1 MKTDKD
7 EKIENIEEESK
18 EIQEE
23 IKINAEDFNHGK
35 IKEVNI
41 STEMKDS
48 FLSYAMSV
56 IVSRAL
62 PDIRDGLK
70 PVQRRIVYAMN
81 DLGIR
86 ANTQY
91 KKSAR
96 IVGEV
101 IGKYHPHGDSSV
113 YEAMVRMAQDFNYL
127 CPLVDGHGNFGS
139 IDGDGAAAM
148 RYTEARMSKI
158 AMELVRD
165 LDKNTVDFVPNY
177 DNTEMEPVV
186 LPAKFPNLLVNGS
199 TGIAV
204 GMATNIPPHNLG
216 EVVDGLVAYI
226 DNPRITAVELL
237 KYIKGPDFPTGG
249 EIIGLTGMKMA
260 YETGQGM
267 IAVRAKME
275 TIEYKNKNQII
286 VTEIPY
292 LVNKTTLLDRI
303 ATVAKEKL
311 VEGITDLRDES
322 TLKGIKIVIETKK
335 DVPPAVLINN
345 LYKYTQLQSSFSIN
359 MVALINGQPQLVS
372 LLDIMEN
379 YVAFQVNVIQRR
391 TQFLLD
397 KANARMHILEGLIK
411 ALNNIDKAIDIIKK
425 SKTAEEARLR
435 LKQTFKLDDIQA
447 QAILDMRLQKLT
459 GLEIANINKE
469 ANDLRNQI
477 RDYESIIKSDKRKL
491 DIIKE
496 EALEIKNQYAE
507 ERKSEINIYAD
518 LSIENEDLIP
528 VEDVIVTV
536 TKNGYIK
543 RMTTDSYKIQNRG
556 GVGLKGVKLHD
567 DDFVEHI
574 ALSSTHDFHLF
585 FTNKGRVYKLKG
597 YQIPE
602 GSRQARGIPI
612 VNLLSL
618 DKDETLASFTSI
630 KSMDDPKVEL
640 FFTTK
645 KGTIKRTKAQAFKN
659 INVNGIKAIILD
671 DNDELLSVKATDGT
685 KDIILAASN
694 GKAIRFNE
702 AEVRSMGRSAGGV
715 RGMKI
720 GDKDEIVGVAIIDNE
735 SKSERVLVITEKGY
749 GKQSHPS
756 DYRRSHR
763 GGMGVKT
770 LNVTEKNGPLKTI
783 RTVNSKEDLIVSTN
797 LGIVIRCEI
806 AKIAE
811 TGRVTQGVRI
821 IRLKDQQQVAT
832 VAILPHD
839 DENDGELQEVT
850 NEAIE
855 DDTEVVENKENT
867 KESKAILKEKKKQA
881 KLAKRLNK

>member
-1 MKTDKD
+1 MKKEKD
-7 EKIENIEEESK
+7 DNIEIEQVEQDP
-18 EIQEE
+18 QEE
-23 IKINAEDFNHGK
+23 LSINAEGFNHGK

-41 STEMKDS
+41 SSEMKDS

-165 LDKNTVDFVPNY
+165 LDKNTVDFTQNY

-186 LPAKFPNLLVNGS
+186 LPVKYPNLLVNGS

-216 EVVDGLVAYI
+216 EVIDGLVAYI
-226 DNPRITAVELL
+226 DNKNITTVELL
-237 KYIKGPDFPTGG
+237 QHIKGPDFPTGG

-267 IAVRAKME
+267 IAVRAKMKTTE
-275 TIEYKNKNQII
+275 LKNKNQII

-292 LVNKTTLLDRI
+292 QVNKTTLLDRI

-372 LLDIMEN
+372 LLDVMEN
-379 YVAFQVNVIQRR
+379 YVAFQIETIQRR
-391 TQFLLD
+391 TQYLLD

-425 SKTAEEARLR
+425 SKTGEEARLR
-435 LKQTFKLDDIQA
+435 LKQQFKLDDIQA
-447 QAILDMRLQKLT
+447 QAILDMKLQKLT

-477 RDYESIIKSDKRKL
+477 RDYESILKSEKRKL

-496 EALEIKNQYAE
+496 EALEVKRQFAS

-543 RMTTDSYKIQNRG
+543 RMTTDTYKIQNRG

-574 ALSSTHDFHLF
+574 ALSSTHDYHLF

-612 VNLLSL
+612 VNLLNL

-630 KSMDDPKVEL
+630 KSIDDPKIEL

-645 KGTIKRTKAQAFKN
+645 KGTVKRTKAQAFKN
-659 INVNGIKAIILD
+659 INISGIRAIVLED
-671 DNDELLSVKATDGT
+671 GDELLSVKATDGT
-685 KDIILAASN
+685 KDIVLGASN
-694 GKAIRFNE
+694 GKAIRFSE
-702 AEVRSMGRSAGGV
+702 QEVRSMGRSAAGV
-715 RGMKI
+715 RGMKL
-720 GDKDEIVGVAIIDNE
+720 GPKDEIVGVAIIDNQ
-735 SKSERVLVITEKGY
+735 SKTERILVITEKGY
-749 GKQSHPS
+749 GKQSRPD

-770 LNVTEKNGPLKTI
+770 LNVTERNGKLKTI
-783 RTVNSKEDLIVSTN
+783 RTVNAKEDLIVSTN
-797 LGIVIRCEI
+797 LGVVIRCEI

-821 IRLKDQQQVAT
+821 IRLKDLQQVAT
-832 VAILPHD
+832 IAILPHD
-839 DENDGELQEVT
+839 DENDGELQEVS
-850 NEAIE
+850 NEVIE
-855 DDTEVVENKENT
+855 DDVEEGDNAKDR
-867 KESKAILKEKKKQA
+867 KAILKEKKKQA
-881 KLAKRLNK
+881 KLAKRLK

>member
-1 MKTDKD
+1 MKKEKD
-7 EKIENIEEESK
+7 DNIEIEQVEQDP
-18 EIQEE
+18 QEE
-23 IKINAEDFNHGK
+23 LSINAEGFNHGK

-41 STEMKDS
+41 SSEMKDS

-165 LDKNTVDFVPNY
+165 LDKNTVDFTQNY

-186 LPAKFPNLLVNGS
+186 LPVKYPNLLVNGS

-216 EVVDGLVAYI
+216 EVIDGLVAYI
-226 DNPRITAVELL
+226 DNKNITTVELL
-237 KYIKGPDFPTGG
+237 QHIKGPDFPTGG

-275 TIEYKNKNQII
+275 TTELKNKNQII

-292 LVNKTTLLDRI
+292 QVNKTTLLDRI

-322 TLKGIKIVIETKK
+322 SLKGIKIVIETKK

-372 LLDIMEN
+372 LLDVMEN
-379 YVAFQVNVIQRR
+379 YVAFQIETIQRR
-391 TQFLLD
+391 TQYLLD

-425 SKTAEEARLR
+425 SKTGEEARLR
-435 LKQTFKLDDIQA
+435 LKQQFKLDDIQA
-447 QAILDMRLQKLT
+447 QAILDMKLQKLT

-477 RDYESIIKSDKRKL
+477 RDYESILKSEKRKL

-496 EALEIKNQYAE
+496 EALEVKRQFAS

-543 RMTTDSYKIQNRG
+543 RMTTDTYKIQNRG

-574 ALSSTHDFHLF
+574 ALSSTHDYHLF

-612 VNLLSL
+612 VNLLNL

-630 KSMDDPKVEL
+630 KSIDDPKIEL

-645 KGTIKRTKAQAFKN
+645 KGTVKRTKAQAFKN
-659 INVNGIKAIILD
+659 INISGIRAIVLED
-671 DNDELLSVKATDGT
+671 GDELLSVKATDGT
-685 KDIILAASN
+685 KDIVLGASN
-694 GKAIRFNE
+694 GKAIRFSE
-702 AEVRSMGRSAGGV
+702 QEVRSMGRSAAGV
-715 RGMKI
+715 RGMKL
-720 GDKDEIVGVAIIDNE
+720 GPKDEIVGVAIIDNQ
-735 SKSERVLVITEKGY
+735 SKTERILVITEKGY
-749 GKQSHPS
+749 GKQSRPD

-770 LNVTEKNGPLKTI
+770 LNVTERNGKLKTI
-783 RTVNSKEDLIVSTN
+783 RTVNAKEDLIVSTN
-797 LGIVIRCEI
+797 LGVVIRCEI

-821 IRLKDQQQVAT
+821 IRLKDLQQVAT
-832 VAILPHD
+832 IAILPHD
-839 DENDGELQEVT
+839 DENDGELQEVS
-850 NEAIE
+850 NEVIE
-855 DDTEVVENKENT
+855 DDVEEGDNAKDR
-867 KESKAILKEKKKQA
+867 KAILKEKKKQA
-881 KLAKRLNK
+881 KLAKRLK